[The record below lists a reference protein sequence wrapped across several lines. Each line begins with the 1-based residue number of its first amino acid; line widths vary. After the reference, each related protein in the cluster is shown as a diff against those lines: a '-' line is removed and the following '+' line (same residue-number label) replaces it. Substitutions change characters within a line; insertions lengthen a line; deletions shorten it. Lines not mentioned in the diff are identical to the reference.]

1 MYLLKQ
7 FLFLIY
13 SFVNINIMDSGLYVL
28 HGMMELRKFGLFAY
42 TIIKNGRNWPK
53 YVPRNMV
60 NDHMVAKEVV
70 SIDTLYK
77 YMDNIAYESFCL
89 KELDCIMKIMY
100 TYVVLLVPPIQKE

>member
-1 MYLLKQ
+1 
-7 FLFLIY
+7 
-13 SFVNINIMDSGLYVL
+13 
-28 HGMMELRKFGLFAY
+28 
-42 TIIKNGRNWPK
+42 
-53 YVPRNMV
+53 MV